1 MTGFTDLS
9 TILPTFTPDSKPA
22 TCEEIVEWFEFCD
35 NQIDKVTVPKWVQTC
50 FGCYFTEM
58 MSDPEIIE
66 VKDIHGKPSYVS
78 LLRYISQK
86 IMNVVSMCI
95 SPGNH
100 VILPAEPGD
109 TQLQSGIIT
118 MPMLRYVAT
127 TCIRVAIEYLVI
139 DTPVNFTVFMDNN
152 RAGGVY
158 SIIFG
163 HVIGN
168 MCSKLESWDSRVECH
183 TNVSLAAAHL
193 IIKMLSL
200 MIIPRPIHAY
210 KAMLM
215 ARNSVYKVTVR
226 RKVISDEGKYMMEY
240 DRTGTLALFRDLAS
254 LIPYDGTNIVWN
266 REEFEE
272 VEAVTIMDCCEM

>member
-1 MTGFTDLS
+1 MSGFTDLS
-9 TILPTFTPDSKPA
+9 TVLPTFTPGTKPA
-22 TCEEIVEWFEFCD
+22 TCEEIGEWFEFCD
-35 NQIDKVTVPKWVQTC
+35 NQIDKVTVPKWAKTC

-58 MSDPEIIE
+58 MSDPRIIE
-66 VKDIHGKPSYVS
+66 VEDIHGKPSYVD

-127 TCIRVAIEYLVI
+127 TCIRVAIGYLMT

-152 RAGGVY
+152 HAGGVY

-163 HVIGN
+163 HAIGN
-168 MCSKLESWDSRVECH
+168 MCSKLEGWDSRVECH
-183 TNVSLAAAHL
+183 TNVSLAGARL
-193 IIKMLSL
+193 IIKMLTL
-200 MIIPRPIHAY
+200 MMIPRPIRAY
-210 KAMLM
+210 RAMLN
-215 ARNSVYKVTVR
+215 ARNSIYQVKVQQ
-226 RKVISDEGKYMMEY
+226 KVLSDEGKRKMVY
-240 DRTGTLALFRDLAS
+240 DYAGTLALFNDLAS
-254 LIPYDGTNIVWN
+254 LVPYDGTHIAWN
-266 REEFEE
+266 REGFEE
-272 VEAVTIMDCCEM
+272 VEAVTIMD